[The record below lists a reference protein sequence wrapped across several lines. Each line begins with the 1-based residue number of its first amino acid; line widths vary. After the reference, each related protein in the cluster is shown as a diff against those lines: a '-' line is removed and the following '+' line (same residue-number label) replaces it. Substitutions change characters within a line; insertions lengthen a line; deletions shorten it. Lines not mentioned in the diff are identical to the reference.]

1 MVKFTLMNCLI
12 YVFIQS
18 IESSEKREQLMSVH
32 FPHLVRLNGGTVRQ
46 SDTDTSETVYLR
58 LFEHQENKPNM

>member
-1 MVKFTLMNCLI
+1 MNCI
-12 YVFIQS
+12 VFDLIQS

-46 SDTDTSETVYLR
+46 SDIDTSETVYLR
-58 LFEHQENKPNM
+58 HFENQENKPNM

>member
-1 MVKFTLMNCLI
+1 MSDIVF
-12 YVFIQS
+12 VFIQG

-46 SDTDTSETVYLR
+46 SDIDTSETVYLR
-58 LFEHQENKPNM
+58 HFEHQENKPNM

>member
-1 MVKFTLMNCLI
+1 MNCI
-12 YVFIQS
+12 VFDLIQS

-46 SDTDTSETVYLR
+46 SDIDISETVYLR
-58 LFEHQENKPNM
+58 HFEHQENKPNM